1 MSGEAVEK
9 VIINQASRPRLKDL
23 KHDEQS
29 NEWFLNHECLCK
41 YLLHKRRACI
51 LVEKQI
57 DIFPCDDS
65 SLLKLFPS
73 ALWGNL
79 LMGVGNPYSLPTRVF
94 YSNIHEVN
102 ENIPSFS
109 TIVKGKK
116 FEVTPSLIKIVCNI
130 TSSKQD
136 IVKHDCISSLSPDI
150 LASDFMKN
158 VTSIISSNIIPTVSS
173 SMFLDKDL
181 ADKIHLIVSGR
192 FIDVSSLIIHHM
204 IETSRKPN
212 RTLCFPK
219 LIGKLCKAVGIF
231 LPPFE
236 PQEEEPIPISIYS
249 LNKTTHQLGKR
260 KETPIEAWIS
270 DKPTI
275 GMESA
280 FVSIHKK
287 KPKLS
292 VRSMIK
298 QVLSQQVKLQQNVS
312 DIVTGFKTVLTSQ
325 GIPIPAKLDTLE
337 NSFVFHSE
345 DDSSSS
351 FD

>member
-1 MSGEAVEK
+1 
-9 VIINQASRPRLKDL
+9 
-23 KHDEQS
+23 
-29 NEWFLNHECLCK
+29 
-41 YLLHKRRACI
+41 
-51 LVEKQI
+51 
-57 DIFPCDDS
+57 
-65 SLLKLFPS
+65 
-73 ALWGNL
+73 
-79 LMGVGNPYSLPTRVF
+79 MGVGNPYSLPTRVF
-94 YSNIHEVN
+94 YSNVHEVN
-102 ENIPSFS
+102 ESIPSFS

-130 TSSKQD
+130 THSKQD
-136 IVKHDCISSLSPDI
+136 IVKHDGISSLSPDI

-173 SMFLDKDL
+173 STFLDKDL

-204 IETSRKPN
+204 IETSRNPD
-212 RTLCFPK
+212 RTLGFPK

-231 LPPFE
+231 FPPSE

-260 KETPIEAWIS
+260 KETPIEARIS

-280 FVSIHKK
+280 FVSIHNK

-298 QVLSQQVKLQQNVS
+298 QVLSQQVKLQQNLS
-312 DIVTGFKTVLTSQ
+312 DIVEGFKTVLTSQ
-325 GIPIPAKLDTLE
+325 GIPIPAKLDTLA
-337 NSFVFHSE
+337 NSFDFHSE

-351 FD
+351 SV